1 MSRVVFSFLAL
12 VVFLT
17 TGCDRQMKYTIS
29 GTWKGADGQVVRLLE
44 GWGENQDKVIDS
56 VIVKDGRF
64 HLEKPINQVG
74 RGMLEFGTYFRP
86 VLLDGE
92 PVEIEVEGFQGDTTV
107 KNSFVLQGSPEQTV
121 MDKVQG
127 IQMLRM
133 FAMAFGDSGEGPD
146 ALIESY
152 IDSNLNR
159 KAIAYFMEDLL
170 ASKYSLPAIEKN
182 YERLTPDV
190 KISFPGKSLK
200 ASIDDMKPTSLG
212 GIAPDIDLPD
222 VDGNHEPL
230 YSLRGKYVLV
240 DFWASWCG
248 PCRKEIPN
256 LKMIYE
262 KYKDRGFEIYSV
274 SLDDKRE
281 AWITAIAELDLPWVH
296 VSSLKGWDCP
306 VAKRYHVTGI
316 SKMFLLDPEGKIV
329 AVDLRG
335 EDLEKK
341 VDSFFNNM

>member
-190 KISFPGKSLK
+190 KTSFPGKSLK

-212 GIAPDIDLPD
+212 GIAPDIDLPSRTRPTRNCC
-222 VDGNHEPL
+222 V
-230 YSLRGKYVLV
+230 R
-240 DFWASWCG
+240 WW
-248 PCRKEIPN
+248 RTI
-256 LKMIYE
+256 
-262 KYKDRGFEIYSV
+262 R
-274 SLDDKRE
+274 
-281 AWITAIAELDLPWVH
+281 
-296 VSSLKGWDCP
+296 
-306 VAKRYHVTGI
+306 
-316 SKMFLLDPEGKIV
+316 
-329 AVDLRG
+329 
-335 EDLEKK
+335 
-341 VDSFFNNM
+341 

>member
-1 MSRVVFSFLAL
+1 MYAYQQQKTANRLHVVPDRKRASNVVIKHSKKKSNPVKDLFRMLVVFSFLAL

-127 IQMLRM
+127 IQMLRV

-190 KISFPGKSLK
+190 KTSFPGKSLK

-222 VDGNHEPL
+222 VDGNHLTL

-262 KYKDRGFEIYSV
+262 KYKDR
-274 SLDDKRE
+274 
-281 AWITAIAELDLPWVH
+281 
-296 VSSLKGWDCP
+296 
-306 VAKRYHVTGI
+306 
-316 SKMFLLDPEGKIV
+316 
-329 AVDLRG
+329 
-335 EDLEKK
+335 
-341 VDSFFNNM
+341 